1 MKIFAILFF
10 ALAITSCSGG
20 DGDTSSGGDGDT
32 SSTDSGNSSG
42 NTTGTIL
49 LSGNDT
55 AIIGTQLNT
64 GFVGSSLA
72 ASGQPNYIVIVD
84 AASTVSFTE
93 PNILT
98 PNLADIDNGLILVV
112 TDASST
118 SGFKGISMS
127 ISVGGIKNDYA
138 CTTPVSTF
146 IDCGINS
153 ISLDIEN
160 KTVIFDNLIVT
171 NTNTSTVLTI
181 NGTLE
186 W

>member
-1 MKIFAILFF
+1 MKISAILFF
-10 ALAITSCSGG
+10 VLLITNCSSDSG
-20 DGDTSSGGDGDT
+20 DA
-32 SSTDSGNSSG
+32 SSTGSDNSSG
-42 NTTGTIL
+42 NTTGTIML
-49 LSGNDT
+49 LGADT

-72 ASGQPNYIVIVD
+72 AGGQPDYIVIVD

-112 TDASST
+112 TDASSI

-127 ISVGGIKNDYA
+127 VSVGGIRNDYA

-153 ISLDIEN
+153 ISLDIGN
-160 KTVIFDNLIVT
+160 KTIIFDNLIVT

-181 NGTLE
+181 NGTLT

>member
-1 MKIFAILFF
+1 MKTSAILFF
-10 ALAITSCSGG
+10 ILFITSCSSGSG
-20 DGDTSSGGDGDT
+20 DSNAS
-32 SSTDSGNSSG
+32 SGNSEG
-42 NTTGTIL
+42 NTTGTIT
-49 LSGNDT
+49 LSGDDT

-72 ASGQPNYIVIVD
+72 AASQPDYIVIVD
-84 AASTVSFTE
+84 AASTVTFTE

-98 PNLADIDNGLILVV
+98 PNLADTNNGLIMVV

-127 ISVGGIKNDYA
+127 ISVGGIRNDYA

-146 IDCGINS
+146 IDCGINA
-153 ISLDIEN
+153 ISLDIGN
-160 KTVIFDNLIVT
+160 KIVIFDNLIVT

-181 NGTLE
+181 NGTLT